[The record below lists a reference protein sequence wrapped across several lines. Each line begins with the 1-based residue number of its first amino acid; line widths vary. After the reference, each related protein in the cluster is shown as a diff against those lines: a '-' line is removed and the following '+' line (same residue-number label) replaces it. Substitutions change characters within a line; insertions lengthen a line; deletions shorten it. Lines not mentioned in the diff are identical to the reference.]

1 MLKHIA
7 YRCCHITNPEVNKS
21 KGIYVNNFDPD
32 SCNGHKWRLKWFWS
46 TLKEEGVDEDAIR
59 NIKNQINDIVIKTLL
74 SVDSN
79 IRKDF
84 SERSSMYNCYSLTGI
99 VKINT
104 A

>member
-1 MLKHIA
+1 M
-7 YRCCHITNPEVNKS
+7 
-21 KGIYVNNFDPD
+21 NNFDPD
-32 SCNGHKWRLKWFWS
+32 SCNGHKWRLKWCWS
-46 TLKEEGVDEDAIR
+46 SLKEEGVDEDALQ

-84 SERSSMYNCYSLTGI
+84 LERSSMYNCYSLTGK

-104 A
+104 T